1 MFEMDVMPTKDN
13 QLVVHHDLDLVRT
26 CGVAR
31 VVKETMYEDL
41 PRFRDEF
48 PLHFGEE
55 KGRGNNNKIPL
66 LREVFERYPDK
77 VMNIELKNPT
87 VEAVS

>member
-13 QLVVHHDLDLVRT
+13 QLVVHHDLTLKRT
-26 CGVAR
+26 CGVNREVNELNYA
-31 VVKETMYEDL
+31 EL

-55 KGRGNNNKIPL
+55 KGKGNNNPIPL
-66 LREVFERYPDK
+66 LREVF
-77 VMNIELKNPT
+77 
-87 VEAVS
+87 